1 MQVLSPSGRLAGF
14 AIVAVL
20 TAACTV
26 QLVAPYNAELQQKAS
41 SMQAAVAAWDLTMR
55 RQVGTVAADP
65 RHPDVAGTIAN
76 WRGEADA
83 MLTLAASNDPG
94 NANCSAA
101 VKAVVGAIENDVP
114 PNLRAAVATSAEAG
128 SGNQATA
135 SSGCETALVV
145 KIGTDLD
152 NIEKSVKRCQM
163 PWVPDAYFT
172 ALAADPAA
180 APTPPGA
187 PDAEA
192 QRKLENSCLAEFKV
206 VPGAPENTLE
216 ARHGR
221 AVSALLTTLQSIVYV
236 ETRKKAVEAAK

>member
-1 MQVLSPSGRLAGF
+1 VQVLSSSGRLAGF
-14 AIVAVL
+14 AMVAVL
-20 TAACTV
+20 AAACTV

-41 SMQAAVAAWDLTMR
+41 SMQAEVAAWDLTMR
-55 RQVGTVAADP
+55 RQAGTVAADP
-65 RHPDVAGTIAN
+65 RHPDVAGTIAH

-101 VKAVVGAIENDVP
+101 VKAVIGAIESGVP
-114 PNLRAAVATSAEAG
+114 PNLRAAVATSAEAE
-128 SGNQATA
+128 SNNSTTA
-135 SSGCETALVV
+135 SSGCETALVAE
-145 KIGTDLD
+145 IGTDLG
-152 NIEKSVKRCQM
+152 NIEKAVKHCQM
-163 PWVPDAYFT
+163 QWVPDAYFT
-172 ALAADPAA
+172 ALAANG
-180 APTPPGA
+180 APPSPPGA
-187 PDAEA
+187 PDADA

-236 ETRKKAVEAAK
+236 ETRKKAIEAAK